1 MRYLRLLIHIP
12 PLLLLGCFVAFI
24 LWLNT
29 GETWLFW
36 EGANG
41 VIRDLLRPLSAPLRF
56 FGFAEGENGEFLSV
70 VGRFIAILLYVLA
83 YYLAVWGLLRLTID
97 RKRN

>member
-1 MRYLRLLIHIP
+1 MKYLRLVLHIP

-36 EGANG
+36 EDANAI
-41 VIRDLLRPLSAPLRF
+41 IRDLVRPLSVPLRF
-56 FGFAEGENGEFLSV
+56 AGFTDGENGEFLSIA
-70 VGRFIAILLYVLA
+70 GRFIAILIYVLA
-83 YYLAVWGLLRLTID
+83 YYLVVWGLLRLTID
-97 RKRN
+97 RKRS